1 MLNAKAERNEQ
12 LYWNKS
18 PSSGPGGFLDYA
30 FLGKEDVF
38 SQQWG
43 SLISNLLSHP
53 FPIQLPDIS
62 VWMCVMTLSFNCL
75 NPFNESSLLS
85 GQSLSPLESCDW
97 CHPPWSLPRR
107 PVTLTHHSELP
118 LSIPLRGSGLVQGS
132 ASMAL
137 GPNPT
142 WHLFS
147 YGLQAKN

>member
-1 MLNAKAERNEQ
+1 MLNAKAKRNEQ

-18 PSSGPGGFLDYA
+18 PSSGPGGFLDYE
-30 FLGKEDVF
+30 FLGKEGVF
-38 SQQWG
+38 SQQWD
-43 SLISNLLSHP
+43 SLISSPIP
-53 FPIQLPDIS
+53 FPCSYRFICLD
-62 VWMCVMTLSFNCL
+62 VRMTLSFNCL

-85 GQSLSPLESCDW
+85 GQSLSPLDSCDS
-97 CHPPWSLPRR
+97 CHPPWSVPRR

-118 LSIPLRGSGLVQGS
+118 LSIPLRGSGLVQVS
-132 ASMAL
+132 ASTAL